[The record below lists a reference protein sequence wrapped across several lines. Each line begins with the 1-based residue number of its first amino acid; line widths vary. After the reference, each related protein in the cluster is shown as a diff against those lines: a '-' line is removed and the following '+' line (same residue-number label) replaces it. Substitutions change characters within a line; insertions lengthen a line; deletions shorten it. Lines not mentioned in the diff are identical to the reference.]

1 MKASVKERFLIFSCV
16 VALNVGGQNAFAQ
29 PAFTNLD
36 FESPAWPNGSPP
48 FLPMG
53 GGVPAS
59 EGLPGWTIV
68 PNGVLYGGATVTGSA
83 FVALGDTNMFN
94 TGLQFLPAWTGAQ
107 GRYYV
112 ELRSGWYSVWRGPA
126 SIAQTG
132 YVDPA
137 TKTLRFRIGGNLT
150 DLVVSL
156 SGQVL
161 SCVILSS
168 NSNPGNPGYY
178 ADCAADVS
186 KFAGATVEL
195 KFEEPAS
202 GPFPPTPLVPLD
214 SVSFSSEP
222 ISTQPP
228 GGTLVSVSRSAD
240 NGFSLSFPTQ
250 VSLIYDIQ
258 ATTNLRNWQT
268 VATITATNEALQ
280 FFDYAVSSNVA
291 KYYRVK
297 RQQ

>member
-1 MKASVKERFLIFSCV
+1 MKERFLIFSCV
-16 VALNVGGQNAFAQ
+16 LALNVGGQNAFAQ

-48 FLPMG
+48 SPL

-59 EGLPGWTIV
+59 EALPGWTIV
-68 PNGVLYGGATVTGSA
+68 PDYGVVYGGAAVTGSA
-83 FVALGDTNMFN
+83 FVALGDTNLNRVMLL
-94 TGLQFLPAWTGAQ
+94 GAWTGAQ

-112 ELRSGWYSVWRGPA
+112 ELRSGWYSIWRGPA

-156 SGQVL
+156 SGQIL

-168 NSNPGNPGYY
+168 NSNPGYY

-195 KFEEPAS
+195 KFLVPES
-202 GPFPPTPLVPLD
+202 GPFPPSPVVALD
-214 SVSFSSEP
+214 SVSFSRDP

-268 VATITATNEALQ
+268 VASITATNEALQ
-280 FFDYAVSSNVA
+280 FFDNAVSNNAA